1 MYVEASITVCLS
13 ELVKVY
19 FWKFTLKESEEE
31 SKEEYKEESE
41 DRKASVKETNLK
53 IRQKKTA
60 E

>member
-31 SKEEYKEESE
+31 SEKESKEESE
-41 DRKASVKETNLK
+41 DRKAILK
-53 IRQKKTA
+53 RQI
-60 E
+60 

>member
-31 SKEEYKEESE
+31 SEKESKEESE
-41 DRKASVKETNLK
+41 DRKAIIKEVNLK
-53 IRQKKTA
+53 IRQKETA